1 MIALKTQLMKR
12 AAALCLAVGLAV
24 PAAASSVQMTAEYF
38 YTILNS
44 ATSAVNS
51 VTASEDGTD
60 VPTDQLWVT
69 QAVLDEFGAKAV
81 WIAQDGSLVYSEGF
95 EELINEVVA

>member
-1 MIALKTQLMKR
+1 MKQRVLAL

-81 WIAQDGSLVYSEGF
+81 WIAMDGSLVFSPGF
-95 EELINEVVA
+95 EESVREIV